1 MAGIKEPIC
10 LLVAIDQLVH
20 ISVQRNATQRNA
32 TQPYRVIS
40 KLLLLIYI
48 GGPGIPK
55 ENVKGHKG
63 RIDSDT

>member
-10 LLVAIDQLVH
+10 LLVAIDQLVR
-20 ISVQRNATQRNA
+20 ISVQRNA